1 MVREAYSC
9 YKPPIMVKDG
19 FFTCIAPCNFM
30 VSPCLFF
37 LHVLH
42 HVMLWFLRAFVRYP
56 LFFIHNVYH
65 TSMKLAILK
74 MSNLMLLLIHE
85 P

>member
-1 MVREAYSC
+1 MAFLHVLHHVILWFLRA
-9 YKPPIMVKDG
+9 
-19 FFTCIAPCNFM
+19 
-30 VSPCLFF
+30 FF